1 MASDKVCR
9 SPLLWT
15 FLYLL
20 SRLAPAAA
28 SNKPCSKPCDC
39 ASRLTKILSYY
50 DSKLKSAKQTAEDN
64 KRNLLKLQIALHI
77 NDETFQKRATPILV
91 ASGEIVAA
99 CDAEIT
105 QAEKAMTSARLA
117 AAMLAKGYFLQ
128 HAFSQNTGQLKLT
141 AQDSGHFNQ
150 NSFTQK
156 TIGGLKATG
165 CGEDSEEEKQ
175 IKVTEATAA
184 NGPEAPNLQLHQN
197 VELKCDKDKDSS
209 AICSGATF
217 SENGFIE
224 AKIAYAATAVKEDLN
239 GWSSTT
245 HTTPAKLTNKLNLL
259 ADNVTNANTRLN
271 NLKKKAQLS
280 ACTKMLTNYADFE
293 SSTAFKR
300 TAIKTLVGD
309 FSNEK
314 DTTTPPSKLE
324 EALKEAYGTAGD
336 KLADNIWKKVSS
348 TMAPA
353 SKASGETKTRLDAL
367 NDRSALTDVLS
378 RLSTKQLL
386 ALQVRDL
393 PADKVDIAKEKDC
406 SSRNGDDCKGDCK
419 MIDGVC
425 KQAMK
430 EVEEE
435 NKEKDAKAAST
446 CTGKDEKTCKSPDCK
461 WEGKECKDST
471 FLTNEK
477 FALMAAAFA
486 SFVAS

>member
-50 DSKLKSAKQTAEDN
+50 DSKLQSAKQTAEDN

-209 AICSGATF
+209 ASCSGATF

-239 GWSSTT
+239 GWTSNT
-245 HTTPAKLTNKLNLL
+245 HLTAAKITNELNLL
-259 ADNVTNANTRLN
+259 ANNVTTANEKLN
-271 NLKKKAQLS
+271 NLKKAAQPA
-280 ACTKMLTNYADFE
+280 ACRRKLTNYADFE
-293 SSTAFKR
+293 SSPIFRR
-300 TAIKTLVGD
+300 TAIKTLLND
-309 FSNEK
+309 FNNEK
-314 DTTTPPSKLE
+314 ESTTPPSKLDD
-324 EALKEAYGTAGD
+324 ALKAAYGQAGD
-336 KLADNIWKKVSS
+336 KLEDNIWQKVSS
-348 TMAPA
+348 SMAPA
-353 SKASGETKTRLDAL
+353 SKAGGETKTRLDAL
-367 NDRSALTDVLS
+367 NDWSALTDVLS

-386 ALQVRDL
+386 ALQVRDI
-393 PADKVDIAKEKDC
+393 PADKVDIAKEKDY
-406 SSRNGDDCKGDCK
+406 SSKNGDECKGDCK
-419 MIDGVC
+419 MVDGVC
-425 KQAMK
+425 KPAKK
-430 EVEEE
+430 EEEE
-435 NKEKDAKAAST
+435 NKEKEGKAAST

-486 SFVAS
+486 SFVGS